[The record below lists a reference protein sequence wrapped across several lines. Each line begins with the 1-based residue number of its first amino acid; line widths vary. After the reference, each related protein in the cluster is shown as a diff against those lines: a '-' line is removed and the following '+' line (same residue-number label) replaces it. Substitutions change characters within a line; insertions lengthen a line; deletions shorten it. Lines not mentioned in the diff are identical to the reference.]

1 MKARTHFFTAVAVLA
16 GLLAFSGSALALRPG
31 CEAPPCGGST
41 DGGAPDLGD
50 LIVLYRDAW
59 GLPILTGDLCQQP
72 LAAPGV
78 TLPAVDP
85 YPVCTPS
92 TPEES
97 CVIPVDPETCAVV
110 VGYETYTQE
119 VDFGR
124 TSVIRSPVSVIEQS
138 LGEVVTKLATAQCTT
153 LDPAGRLVNTSEIDD
168 VVLSATIDSP
178 LENLAIYRQL
188 MLTGYL
194 GADADAIV
202 LPDANVLNMAA
213 RGLGA
218 GADKTGKVTA
228 DQVVYTNEIMG
239 LTDESV
245 QTYLPKI
252 CMNVREEV
260 QGTVQSVRKCFL
272 NYGPEHPGYVSVGG
286 ELANYTYTR
295 TANFAAL
302 PDPPYIPE
310 GEGLSEAGWFEYL
323 GLWSEPV
330 ESDPYLFY
338 IVQGPILQSVFC
350 LDALGEPVV
359 PENGVCD
366 GSIDPGFLA
375 GNLGGFTQAADD
387 TREVIEFTH
396 DRPMPLGY
404 ETPVPLCD
412 APDTGLIYDVSIS
425 EESGLQVPKRM
436 VADAEEGREII
447 VTVANAGPDVATGDV
462 TVVGVDADG
471 VKVFDESKTFTI
483 DADGTYSNSDDPW
496 LFSLGY
502 ATTVSWTA
510 TAYAE
515 DDLNTGNNTV
525 TATTKVM
532 TTGVGGGGGRP
543 Q

>member
-1 MKARTHFFTAVAVLA
+1 MKTRTCLFTAVAALFA
-16 GLLAFSGSALALRPG
+16 GLLAFSGIGFAAKG
-31 CEAPPCGGST
+31 GIKGPPSDSGEP
-41 DGGAPDLGD
+41 PDLGD
-50 LIVLYRDAW
+50 LIVLYRDEW

-78 TLPAVDP
+78 TLPAIGDMPACV
-85 YPVCTPS
+85 
-92 TPEES
+92 PESDTDS
-97 CVIPVDPETCAVV
+97 CVIPVDPGTCAVV

-138 LGEVVTKLATAQCTT
+138 LGEVVTKLATAQCTS
-153 LDPAGRLVNTSEIDD
+153 LDPAGRLVNTSELDGEL
-168 VVLSATIDSP
+168 LSATIDSP

-194 GADADAIV
+194 GADASAIV
-202 LPDANVLNMAA
+202 LPDDNVLNMAA
-213 RGLGA
+213 RGFGA
-218 GADKTGKVTA
+218 ADDKTGKVTV

-239 LTDESV
+239 LTDEGV

-260 QGTVQSVRKCFL
+260 QGTVQQVRKCFL
-272 NYGPEHPGYVSVGG
+272 NYGPEHPQYVSTGG
-286 ELANYTYTR
+286 ELANYAYNR
-295 TANFAAL
+295 AANFGTL
-302 PDPPYIPE
+302 PAPAYIPE
-310 GEGLSEAGWFEYL
+310 GDPMDGWFEYL
-323 GLWSEPV
+323 GLWSEATLTEP
-330 ESDPYLFY
+330 SLFY
-338 IVQGPILQSVFC
+338 IVQGPIVDSVFC

-359 PENGVCD
+359 PEDGECD
-366 GSIDPGFLA
+366 GSIDPGFVA
-375 GNLGGFTQAADD
+375 GNIGGFAQAADD

-404 ETPVPLCD
+404 ETVVPLCD
-412 APDTGLIYDVSIS
+412 APDTDLIYDVSIS

-447 VTVANAGPDVATGDV
+447 VTVANAGPDVATGIV
-462 TVVGVDADG
+462 TVIGKDTGQVE
-471 VKVFDESKTFTI
+471 VFNETKEFVIPGGETF
-483 DADGTYSNSDDPW
+483 SNSSDPW

-525 TATTKVM
+525 TATTRVM